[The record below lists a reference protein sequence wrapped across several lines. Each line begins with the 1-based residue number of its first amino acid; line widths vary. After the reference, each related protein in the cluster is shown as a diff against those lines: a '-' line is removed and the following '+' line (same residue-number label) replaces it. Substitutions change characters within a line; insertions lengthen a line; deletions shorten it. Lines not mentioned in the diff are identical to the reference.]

1 MILTMTDLKLY
12 AINGSAFLVSCCD
25 YLEPTLKILLLS
37 ATLGYTI
44 HKWLKLHKDKQNKK

>member
-1 MILTMTDLKLY
+1 MVLTITDLKLY